1 MAIVYDTPI
10 EVNLEQYNY
19 LKVEYRGIIAYR
31 EEAGRYWI
39 KVWDMK
45 YARSIAAYVGM

>member
-10 EVNLEQYNY
+10 EVSFEQYNY
-19 LKVEYRGIIAYR
+19 LRVEYRGCIAHR

-45 YARSIAAYVGM
+45 YARSIAAYLDL